1 MKPIPKRWRI
11 GVPRIWRSAVLIEDE
26 YVEKGV
32 SKMLWKWFFV
42 AVTLSPLVIALCPPP
57 AQPPTAEASLIIEV
71 VGFTDATGNA
81 TLGLLASEDDFK
93 SVDLRKDRKNWL
105 KYFRYLQDA
114 QIVRVGKDMVA
125 TFKVDKLNP
134 GDYVA
139 LSFHDKNRNGKV
151 DSNFLGV
158 PVEPF
163 GFSNDVRPQMLPIPK
178 SPTWKATAF
187 TVKAGENR
195 IRMHVK
201 N

>member
-1 MKPIPKRWRI
+1 MMR
-11 GVPRIWRSAVLIEDE
+11 
-26 YVEKGV
+26 
-32 SKMLWKWFFV
+32 KWILV
-42 AVTLSPLVIALCPPP
+42 AVTLSPLVIALCPPAG
-57 AQPPTAEASLIIEV
+57 AQPPAAAPTAEASLIIEV
-71 VGFTDATGNA
+71 LGFTDATGNA

-93 SVDLRKDRKNWL
+93 SVDLRKDRKNFL
-105 KYFRYLQDA
+105 KYFCSLQDTR
-114 QIVRVGKDMVA
+114 IVRVGNDMVA
-125 TFKVDKLNP
+125 TFKIDHLNP

-151 DSNFLGV
+151 DANLIGV

>member
-1 MKPIPKRWRI
+1 M
-11 GVPRIWRSAVLIEDE
+11 VLRGRDAISSRDC
-26 YVEKGV
+26 
-32 SKMLWKWFFV
+32 
-42 AVTLSPLVIALCPPP
+42 ALPTRR

-93 SVDLRKDRKNWL
+93 SVNLRKDRKNVL
-105 KYFRYLQDA
+105 KYFRYLQDT

-125 TFKVDKLNP
+125 KFKVNKLNP

-139 LSFHDKNRNGKV
+139 LTFHDKNRNGKL

-163 GFSNDVRPQMLPIPK
+163 GFSNDVRPQILPIPK

-195 IRMHVK
+195 IRIQVI

>member
-1 MKPIPKRWRI
+1 
-11 GVPRIWRSAVLIEDE
+11 
-26 YVEKGV
+26 
-32 SKMLWKWFFV
+32 MLWKWFFV
-42 AVTLSPLVIALCPPP
+42 AVTLSPLVIALCPPAG

-114 QIVRVGKDMVA
+114 QIVRVGEDMVA
-125 TFKVDKLNP
+125 KFKVDKLNP

-139 LSFHDKNRNGKV
+139 LTFHDKNRNGKL

-178 SPTWKATAF
+178 SPT
-187 TVKAGENR
+187 
-195 IRMHVK
+195 
-201 N
+201 